1 MSANFMTCLEQNLD
15 SLAASG
21 SAGTTPQKPTDS
33 MPRAT
38 SERSRLVQEIAELKQ
53 SLEESHTSQR
63 GLANERLELL
73 QALDERS
80 AELDA
85 LKKRANREMPVNS
98 GLQEPVRN
106 SRSSSPQ
113 SPSSKYDLAAARD
126 EITGLKFVAFWTF
139 IRFIPLTKTLSQAH
153 CSDTAA
159 RKPIFCTAKQA
170 IRI

>member
-1 MSANFMTCLEQNLD
+1 MSAIFMTCLEQNLD
-15 SLAASG
+15 SLAASS
-21 SAGTTPQKPTDS
+21 SAGNTPPKPTDS
-33 MPRAT
+33 MSRAT
-38 SERSRLVQEIAELKQ
+38 SERSRLAQEIAVLKQ

-63 GLANERLELL
+63 VLANERLELL

-85 LKKRANREMPVNS
+85 LKKRVNREMPVNS

-126 EITGLKFVAFWTF
+126 EITGLKFVASRTF
-139 IRFIPLTKTLSQAH
+139 MRFTSLTKTLSQAH

-159 RKPIFCTAKQA
+159 RKPIFCAAK
-170 IRI
+170 